1 MEMKGLLTVLGVIGV
16 LAFVVVGSYISNYN
30 YGNMAENQIKAE
42 YSNMENIL
50 AQGGLKVK
58 EVAQVPGMKTD
69 DLVRVSKEAMA
80 GRYGPDGSKAVM
92 QWITEN
98 YPGQVTDA
106 LYTQIQQVI
115 ESYRDK
121 FQNEQTKFIDVKR
134 SYETNLGYFWKGMW
148 LRIAGYPK
156 IDLTKYVIISS
167 GDAQKAFRDKVD
179 QPIRLRDRLDGY
191 ILE

>member
-1 MEMKGLLTVLGVIGV
+1 MKGLLTVLGVIGV